1 MKVSWS
7 SRSQRPNV
15 SLPIRRISSRKWA
28 GCFLDRFGSD
38 LKLNEKQIQG
48 VYYRLQKWLPDAI
61 QLINR
66 SFLDSDKQEAYKKLI
81 VERAA
86 GFVS

>member
-1 MKVSWS
+1 MLLGGKKM
-7 SRSQRPNV
+7 RF
-15 SLPIRRISSRKWA
+15 KKDD
-28 GCFLDRFGSD
+28 FDRFGSD

>member
-1 MKVSWS
+1 
-7 SRSQRPNV
+7 
-15 SLPIRRISSRKWA
+15 
-28 GCFLDRFGSD
+28 
-38 LKLNEKQIQG
+38 LNEKQIQG